1 MSEGQR
7 KSLSLTSYFF
17 EYYYFCTNFYP
28 MCDFEVECFRLRR
41 AKKKSA
47 SSPLSQGA
55 TFETPSPF
63 HPSTSKSSPNNP
75 LWKIILISL
84 I

>member
-1 MSEGQR
+1 MRKGQTF
-7 KSLSLTSYFF
+7 SLPLTSYFF

-55 TFETPSPF
+55 TFETPSPPF
-63 HPSTSKSSPNNP
+63 IRRLPNPP
-75 LWKIILISL
+75 LTTHYGKLF
-84 I
+84 

>member
-1 MSEGQR
+1 
-7 KSLSLTSYFF
+7 
-17 EYYYFCTNFYP
+17 

-55 TFETPSPF
+55 TFETPYPL
-63 HPSTSKSSPNNP
+63 SSVDFQ
-75 LWKIILISL
+75 ILP
-84 I
+84 

>member
-1 MSEGQR
+1 MRKGQTF
-7 KSLSLTSYFF
+7 SLPLTSYFF

-55 TFETPSPF
+55 TFETPSP
-63 HPSTSKSSPNNP
+63 STSKSSPNNP